1 MDEKDEKEQIL
12 KAQNPYQILLLSTT
26 ATPEEAKYQ
35 YFKLVKKY
43 SPEREESA
51 FRKIRRAYEEIKDP
65 VKKATA
71 DVMLFTA
78 PAGRVRFSGITTST
92 ASQIKLNR
100 EIADL
105 ETQPADAADQNR
117 QILELLKQRGVL
129 WAKNSRWGEALK
141 DLDKIAE
148 VGGDTAEL
156 TENRIFVLSRMAL
169 KLAEGG
175 HYAEACHRWRRAL
188 KLDPNRSTVLHNLAV
203 CATLMLNRQDEDK
216 YWVDTLRAWHKE
228 LSTRGDDVYLKN
240 LIVET
245 HKRFGGKYLNQTG
258 DENLRE
264 QVRQVQAA
272 ASVGVPHAVGGV
284 GMGPQQTPRTGPPR
298 SVSAR
303 PGPYRSVSART
314 GPPLTVGPP
323 APLAGDPDVQA
334 GLDAFGRQSW
344 LEAVRHFEN
353 HLKGNPDDGSVMD
366 KMGWALLH
374 AGQGN
379 KAFGLWAKMLSSG
392 PDKETGRESFIRAKL
407 ETARNLR
414 KRMMHN
420 PALVQLKDVLK
431 QIPDSKEVL
440 VELAEIY
447 RDREDWVNSSYY
459 YEKALEVDQNDKEIR
474 HILRKIRTKA
484 RSVRAIM

>member
-1 MDEKDEKEQIL
+1 MDEKEQIL

-43 SPEREESA
+43 SPEREEVA
-51 FRKIRRAYEEIKDP
+51 FRRIRRAYEEIKDP
-65 VKKATA
+65 VKKASA

-78 PAGRVRFSGITTST
+78 QPGRVRFSGISTST
-92 ASQIKLNR
+92 ASQVKLNR
-100 EIADL
+100 EIVEL
-105 ETQPADAADQNR
+105 EAQPQDAPNR
-117 QILELLKQRGVL
+117 KEQLLDLLKQRAVL

-141 DLDKIAE
+141 DLDKISE
-148 VGGDTAEL
+148 VGSDSPEL

-188 KLDPNRSTVLHNLAV
+188 KLDPNRSSLLHNLAV

-216 YWVDTLRAWHKE
+216 YWVDALRAWHKE
-228 LSTRGDDVYLKN
+228 LSTRGDDIYLKN

-245 HKRFGGKYLNQTG
+245 HKRFGGRYLNQTG

-272 ASVGVPHAVGGV
+272 AAAGVPHAMGGI
-284 GMGPQQTPRTGPPR
+284 GGAPQQT
-298 SVSAR
+298 AR
-303 PGPYRSVSART
+303 PGPSQPGPSRPGQPPRSSA
-314 GPPLTVGPP
+314 PPVGPP
-323 APLAGDPDVQA
+323 VPIAGDPEVQA

-344 LEAVRHFEN
+344 LEAVRHFEK
-353 HLKGNPDDGSVMD
+353 HLKDHPEDGSVMD
-366 KMGWALLH
+366 KLGWALLH

-379 KAFGLWAKMLSSG
+379 KAFALWSTMLNKG
-392 PDKETGRESFIRAKL
+392 PDKETGRESYIRAKL

-431 QIPDSKEVL
+431 QVPDSKEVL
-440 VELAEIY
+440 IELAEIY
-447 RDREDWVNSSYY
+447 RDREDWVNASYY
-459 YEKALEVDQNDKEIR
+459 YEKSLEVDPNDKETR

-484 RSVRAIM
+484 RSVKATRF